1 MVLGNGEAF
10 ATGWDYRAGRWRV
23 VMLGA
28 LPTARERHFAGSAH
42 GMTTLVA
49 AEGMTRRAPA
59 ALTGSGDASASRDL
73 VGVWRGFSRA
83 CWLGLQTGALESGA
97 WPGWLRH

>member
-1 MVLGNGEAF
+1 
-10 ATGWDYRAGRWRV
+10 
-23 VMLGA
+23 MLGA

-83 CWLGLQTGALESGA
+83 CWLGLQAVAIESCDVLLA
-97 WPGWLRH
+97 PSLRLPAAHGRDGDEHQ